1 MKEVI
6 NCRQGRRK
14 QSGGGTWQVPER
26 ERITGVWGQSPQ
38 RGPKAEPMVRGSDAV
53 LAPRHPQEG
62 QNRPICMLRA
72 ASANCRLS
80 CATA

>member
-1 MKEVI
+1 MTSAGARAYNGGLGAETPAGSK
-6 NCRQGRRK
+6 GR
-14 QSGGGTWQVPER
+14 
-26 ERITGVWGQSPQ
+26 
-38 RGPKAEPMVRGSDAV
+38 ARGSDAV